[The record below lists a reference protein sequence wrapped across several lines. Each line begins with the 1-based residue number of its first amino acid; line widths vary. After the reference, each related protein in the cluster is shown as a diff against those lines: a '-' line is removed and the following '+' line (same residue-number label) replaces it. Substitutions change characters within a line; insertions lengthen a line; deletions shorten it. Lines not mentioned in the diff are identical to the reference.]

1 MTETTLTLIR
11 HGQTD
16 WNLQGRLQGR
26 SDIPLNETGR
36 EQAREVG
43 RELAAS
49 GRHWDVLVSSPLA
62 RARETAQLIGEQLGL
77 TLSGTYEDLVERAFG
92 DAEGYDC
99 TGMSDDERH
108 AFMEH
113 HGETAEDVIRRGI
126 AVLQQ
131 IIRDHPGKN
140 VMVVAHGTIIRLTV
154 DRIRGTQLHSLANGE
169 VLDVTSAEVAA
180 ASAEESRG

>member
-1 MTETTLTLIR
+1 MTDTTLTLIR

-49 GRHWDVLVSSPLA
+49 GRHWDALVSSPLQ
-62 RARETAQLIGEQLGL
+62 RARETAELIGEQIGL
-77 TLSGTYEDLVERAFG
+77 TLSGTYEDLVERSFG

-99 TGMSDDERH
+99 TGKSDEQRH
-108 AFMEH
+108 AFMEE
-113 HGETAEDVIRRGI
+113 HGETTEDVIRRGI
-126 AVLQQ
+126 AVLQRIVADYPDQ
-131 IIRDHPGKN
+131 D

-154 DRIRGTQLHSLANGE
+154 DRIRGTKLHSLANGE
-169 VLDVTSAEVAA
+169 VLDVTAAEVCA
-180 ASAEESRG
+180 ASASEPRP